1 MLETRNPIQV
11 MDIRLKIFELRSY
24 TPIPFIMLMIVY
36 AEPTITTLAVGFV
49 IAVFGEAIRFWGVS
63 IAGSET
69 RTTGA
74 VGATNLITDGPFG
87 YVRNPLYVGN
97 ILMYVG
103 CGIMSNALVPWLQ
116 IAALVWFIIQYQLI
130 VSREE
135 EHLREAFG
143 EEYQRYIKNVPRFIP
158 RATKYSGEHSFH
170 RKPAFQRGIQSE
182 TRTLQAFAVIVLLI
196 LARYFF

>member
-1 MLETRNPIQV
+1 

-24 TPIPFIMLMIVY
+24 TPIPFLLVMVIF
-36 AEPTITTLAVGFV
+36 AEPTITTLVAGFAV
-49 IAVFGEAIRFWGVS
+49 ALLGEAIRFWGVS

-103 CGIMSNALVPWLQ
+103 IGIMSNALVPYL
-116 IAALVWFIIQYQLI
+116 ALSAFVWFAIQYHLI

-135 EHLREAFG
+135 EHLRTAFG
-143 EEYQRYIKNVPRFIP
+143 EEYTTYCTNVPRFIP
-158 RATKYSGEHSFH
+158 QLVKYSGDHSF
-170 RKPAFQRGIQSE
+170 RREPNFSRGIQSE
-182 TRTLQAFAVIVLLI
+182 TRTLQAFSAVVAIIVL
-196 LARYFF
+196 RYFVK

>member
-1 MLETRNPIQV
+1 

-24 TPIPFIMLMIVY
+24 TPIPFIILMIVY
-36 AEPTITTLAVGFV
+36 AEPTITTLAVGFT
-49 IAVFGEAIRFWGVS
+49 IALTGEAIRFWGVS

-97 ILMYVG
+97 IMMYVG
-103 CGIMSNALVPWLQ
+103 CGIMSDALVPWLQ

-135 EHLREAFG
+135 EHLQEAFG
-143 EEYQRYIKNVPRFIP
+143 EEYRRYVKNVPRFIP
-158 RATKYSGEHSFH
+158 RFTQYAGEHSFH

-182 TRTLQAFAVIVLLI
+182 MRTLQAFTSIVILI

>member
-1 MLETRNPIQV
+1 M
-11 MDIRLKIFELRSY
+11 RSY
-24 TPIPFIMLMIVY
+24 TPIPFLLVMVAF
-36 AEPTITTLAVGFV
+36 AEPTITTLIVGF
-49 IAVFGEAIRFWGVS
+49 AVALLGEVIRFWGVS

-103 CGIMSNALVPWLQ
+103 IGVMSNALVPYLT
-116 IAALVWFIIQYQLI
+116 AAMFIWFVIQYHLI

-135 EHLREAFG
+135 EHLRSAFG
-143 EEYQRYIKNVPRFIP
+143 TEYETYCRNVPRFIP
-158 RATKYSGEHSFH
+158 RINRYSGEHSFH
-170 RKPAFQRGIQSE
+170 REANFSRGIQSE
-182 TRTLQAFAVIVLLI
+182 MRTLQGFTAVIVLIVL
-196 LARYFF
+196 LYFVR

>member
-1 MLETRNPIQV
+1 
-11 MDIRLKIFELRSY
+11 MDIRLKIFEMRSY
-24 TPIPFIMLMIVY
+24 TPIPFLLVMVIF
-36 AEPTITTLAVGFV
+36 ADPTVPTLITGFAV
-49 IAVFGEAIRFWGVS
+49 ALLGEVIRFWGVS

-103 CGIMSNALVPWLQ
+103 CGIMSNALVPYLDL
-116 IAALVWFIIQYQLI
+116 AAFAWFVIQYQLI

-135 EHLREAFG
+135 EHLRTAFAD
-143 EEYQRYIKNVPRFIP
+143 EYAVYCKNVPRFFP
-158 RATKYSGEHSFH
+158 RLTKYSGEHSFH
-170 RKPAFQRGIQSE
+170 REPNFSRGLQSE
-182 TRTLQAFAVIVLLI
+182 TRTLQAFSAVIALIVL
-196 LARYFF
+196 RYFVR